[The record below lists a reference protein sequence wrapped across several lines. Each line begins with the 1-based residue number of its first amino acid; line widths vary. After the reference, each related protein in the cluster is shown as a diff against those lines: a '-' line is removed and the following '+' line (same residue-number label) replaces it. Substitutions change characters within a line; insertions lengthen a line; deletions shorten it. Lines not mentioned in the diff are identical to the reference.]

1 MSFLCRNQKIIYG
14 FHRNYSVIT
23 SGNTASY
30 FLESIMLISLVA
42 LYIDSN
48 KNGINRVTFP
58 SMGPMEGNISFLCLN
73 PEI

>member
-1 MSFLCRNQKIIYG
+1 MHG

-23 SGNTASY
+23 SGITASY

-48 KNGINRVTFP
+48 NNGINRVTFP
-58 SMGPMEGNISFLCLN
+58 SMGPIGGNISFLRQN